1 MEIRLEEENKKYQIT
16 LTGNQLELLDYLI
29 DAKKE
34 KLDVEYRY
42 DDEVRKKELSKLER
56 ISNKLYSAI
65 VQKRYPN
72 LYRRSMGQVK

>member
-16 LTGNQLELLDYLI
+16 FTGNQLELLDYLI

-72 LYRRSMGQVK
+72 LYRRSMGQAK